1 MMVDV
6 RIILSALWVALMFLY
21 QQGDV
26 QRLYSGD
33 FIPGRE
39 DDITGGVMSQ
49 EMLWM
54 ISAITMTIP
63 VVMIILSL
71 TLKYPV
77 NRWANIIV
85 GIFWLLYNL
94 MGLLGKSYPSAY
106 DNFLLIV
113 AIVVNV
119 LTVWYAWKWVA
130 IES

>member
-1 MMVDV
+1 MVDT
-6 RIILSALWVALMFLY
+6 RIILSGLWVALMFIF
-21 QQGDV
+21 QQGDML
-26 QRLYSGD
+26 RIYSGD
-33 FIPGRE
+33 FKAG
-39 DDITGGVMSQ
+39 DLVFGKAMSP
-49 EMLWM
+49 EMVWLV
-54 ISAITMTIP
+54 SAITMTIP

>member
-1 MMVDV
+1 MLDV
-6 RIILSALWVALMFLY
+6 RIILSALWVALMFIF
-21 QQGDV
+21 QQGDML
-26 QRLYSGD
+26 RIYSGD
-33 FIPGRE
+33 YTPG
-39 DDITGGVMSQ
+39 DVLWGKVMSS
-49 EMLWM
+49 EMMWLV
-54 ISAITMTIP
+54 SAITMTIP

-85 GIFWLLYNL
+85 GIFWLLYSL
-94 MGLLGKSYPSAY
+94 MGLLGKQYPSAY

-119 LTVWYAWKWVA
+119 LTVWYAWRWVA

>member
-1 MMVDV
+1 MLDV
-6 RIILSALWVALMFLY
+6 RIILSALWVALMFIF
-21 QQGDV
+21 QQGDML
-26 QRLYSGD
+26 RIYSGD
-33 FIPGRE
+33 FTPG
-39 DDITGGVMSQ
+39 DDLWGKVMSS
-49 EMLWM
+49 EMMWFV
-54 ISAITMTIP
+54 SAITMTIP

-94 MGLLGKSYPSAY
+94 MGLLGKQYPSAY

>member
-1 MMVDV
+1 MLDV
-6 RIILSALWVALMFLY
+6 RIILSALWVALMFVF
-21 QQGDV
+21 QQGDML
-26 QRLYSGD
+26 RIYSGD
-33 FIPGRE
+33 YKAGDLVFGKA
-39 DDITGGVMSQ
+39 MSPD
-49 EMLWM
+49 MVWLV
-54 ISAITMTIP
+54 SAITMTIP

-85 GIFWLLYNL
+85 GIFWLLYSL
-94 MGLLGKSYPSAY
+94 MGLLGRQYPSAY

-113 AIVVNV
+113 AIVLNV

>member
-1 MMVDV
+1 MLDV
-6 RIILSALWVALMFLY
+6 RIILSALWVALMFIF
-21 QQGDV
+21 QQGDML
-26 QRLYSGD
+26 RIYSGD
-33 FIPGRE
+33 FKAG
-39 DDITGGVMSQ
+39 DDLWGKVMSS
-49 EMLWM
+49 EMMWL

-94 MGLLGKSYPSAY
+94 MGLLGRQYPSAY

-119 LTVWYAWKWVA
+119 LTVWYAWNWVA

>member
-1 MMVDV
+1 MLDV
-6 RIILSALWVALMFLY
+6 RIILSALWVALMFVF
-21 QQGDV
+21 QQGDML
-26 QRLYSGD
+26 RIYSGD
-33 FIPGRE
+33 YKAGDLVFGKA
-39 DDITGGVMSQ
+39 MSPD
-49 EMLWM
+49 MVWLV
-54 ISAITMTIP
+54 SAITMTIP

-94 MGLLGKSYPSAY
+94 MGLLGKQYPSAY

-119 LTVWYAWKWVA
+119 LTVWYAWNWT
-130 IES
+130 IQEG

>member
-1 MMVDV
+1 MLDV
-6 RIILSALWVALMFLY
+6 RIILSALWVALMFIF
-21 QQGDV
+21 QQGDML
-26 QRLYSGD
+26 RIYSGD
-33 FIPGRE
+33 FTPG
-39 DDITGGVMSQ
+39 DVLWGKVMSS
-49 EMLWM
+49 EMMWLV
-54 ISAITMTIP
+54 SAITMTIP

-85 GIFWLLYNL
+85 GIFWLLYSL
-94 MGLLGKSYPSAY
+94 MGLLGKQYPSAY

>member
-1 MMVDV
+1 MLDV
-6 RIILSALWVALMFLY
+6 RIILSALWVALMFIF
-21 QQGDV
+21 QQGDML
-26 QRLYSGD
+26 RIYSGD
-33 FIPGRE
+33 YTPG
-39 DDITGGVMSQ
+39 DVLWGKVMSS
-49 EMLWM
+49 EMMWLV
-54 ISAITMTIP
+54 SAITMTIP

-94 MGLLGKSYPSAY
+94 MGLLGKQYPSAY

-119 LTVWYAWKWVA
+119 LTIWYAWRWVQGG
-130 IES
+130 

>member
-1 MMVDV
+1 MVDV
-6 RIILSALWVALMFLY
+6 KIILSALWVALMFVF
-21 QQGDV
+21 QQGDML
-26 QRLYSGD
+26 RIYSGD
-33 FIPGRE
+33 FKAG
-39 DDITGGVMSQ
+39 DVLFGKAMSP
-49 EMLWM
+49 EMVWL

-71 TLKYPV
+71 TLKYPL

-94 MGLLGKSYPSAY
+94 MGLLGRQYPSAY

-113 AIVVNV
+113 ALVINV

>member
-1 MMVDV
+1 MLDV
-6 RIILSALWVALMFLY
+6 RIILSALWIALMFIF
-21 QQGDV
+21 QQGDML
-26 QRLYSGD
+26 RIYSGD
-33 FIPGRE
+33 YTPG
-39 DDITGGVMSQ
+39 DVLWGKVMSS
-49 EMLWM
+49 EIMWLV
-54 ISAITMTIP
+54 SAITMTIP

-85 GIFWLLYNL
+85 GIFWLLYSL
-94 MGLLGKSYPSAY
+94 MGLLGKQYPSAY
-106 DNFLLIV
+106 DNFLLVV

>member
-1 MMVDV
+1 
-6 RIILSALWVALMFLY
+6 MFIF
-21 QQGDV
+21 QQGDML
-26 QRLYSGD
+26 RIYSGD
-33 FIPGRE
+33 YTPG
-39 DDITGGVMSQ
+39 DVLWGKVMSS
-49 EMLWM
+49 EMMWLV
-54 ISAITMTIP
+54 SAITMTIP

-130 IES
+130 PSVST